1 MPKRCGARSTSCR
14 NTSTLRAFPPTTSIP
29 TASHQSSFPRRQRSK
44 AFPSPRRSV
53 METSASGEEGH
64 RGGIEVRGLSKVY
77 PSQDGPTQA
86 LSDVSFA
93 IADAEFVTIVGHS
106 GCGKSTLLSIVA
118 GLLAPSSG
126 SVTVRGRSVTAP
138 LSDVGMVFQR
148 PVLLKW
154 RTIFDNVM
162 LPIEML
168 HLPRQENQDRA
179 LDLLKLA
186 GLVDFRH
193 HYPAQLSGG
202 MQQRAAICRALIHDP
217 SLLLMDEPFGALDL
231 MTREEMNFELLRIWS
246 QRRKTTLLVTH
257 SISEAV
263 FLADRV
269 IVMTPRPGMIAD
281 IIEVKLPRPRMPET
295 KLDPR
300 FTECVRMIGR
310 KIGLLY
316 I

>member
-1 MPKRCGARSTSCR
+1 
-14 NTSTLRAFPPTTSIP
+14 
-29 TASHQSSFPRRQRSK
+29 
-44 AFPSPRRSV
+44 
-53 METSASGEEGH
+53 
-64 RGGIEVRGLSKVY
+64 
-77 PSQDGPTQA
+77 
-86 LSDVSFA
+86 
-93 IADAEFVTIVGHS
+93 
-106 GCGKSTLLSIVA
+106 
-118 GLLAPSSG
+118 
-126 SVTVRGRSVTAP
+126 
-138 LSDVGMVFQR
+138 
-148 PVLLKW
+148 VLLKW

-168 HLPRQENQDRA
+168 HLPRQENHERA

-281 IIEVKLPRPRMPET
+281 IIDVKLPRPRMPET

>member
-1 MPKRCGARSTSCR
+1 MA
-14 NTSTLRAFPPTTSIP
+14 A
-29 TASHQSSFPRRQRSK
+29 
-44 AFPSPRRSV
+44 PSPRN
-53 METSASGEEGH
+53 EGSE
-64 RGGIEVRGLSKVY
+64 GGHGAIEIRNLSKVY
-77 PSQDGPTQA
+77 ASQDGPVQA
-86 LSDVSFA
+86 LSELSFA

-106 GCGKSTLLSIVA
+106 GCGKSTLLKIIA
-118 GLLAPSSG
+118 GLLTPSSG
-126 SVTVRGRSVTAP
+126 EVKVRGRTVGAP

-154 RTIFDNVM
+154 RTILANVM

-168 HLPRQENQDRA
+168 HLPRAEGTQRA
-179 LDLLKLA
+179 HDLLKLA
-186 GLVDFRH
+186 GLIDFRH

-202 MQQRAAICRALIHDP
+202 MQQRAAICRALVHDP

-231 MTREEMNFELLRIWS
+231 MTREEMNVELLRIWS
-246 QRRKTTLLVTH
+246 DRRKTTVLVTH

-269 IVMTPRPGMIAD
+269 IVMTPRPGMVAD
-281 IIEVKLPRPRMPET
+281 VMDVNLPRPRLPET

-300 FTECVRMIGR
+300 FGECVRAIGR
-310 KIGLLY
+310 RIGLLY

>member
-1 MPKRCGARSTSCR
+1 
-14 NTSTLRAFPPTTSIP
+14 
-29 TASHQSSFPRRQRSK
+29 
-44 AFPSPRRSV
+44 

-64 RGGIEVRGLSKVY
+64 RGAIEVRSLSKVY
-77 PSQDGPTQA
+77 PSQDGPVQA
-86 LSDVSFA
+86 LSEVSFA

-106 GCGKSTLLSIVA
+106 GCGKSTLLKIIA
-118 GLLAPSSG
+118 GLLPPSSG
-126 SVTVRGRSVTAP
+126 VVKVRGRAVSAP

-154 RTIFDNVM
+154 RTILDNVM

-168 HLPRQENQDRA
+168 HLPRAEGTQRA
-179 LDLLKLA
+179 HDLLKLA
-186 GLVDFRH
+186 GLIDFRH

-202 MQQRAAICRALIHDP
+202 MQQRAAICRALVHDP

-246 QRRKTTLLVTH
+246 DRRKTTLLVTH

-263 FLADRV
+263 LLADRV
-269 IVMTPRPGMIAD
+269 IVMTPRPGRLAGV
-281 IIEVKLPRPRMPET
+281 IEVGLPRPRTPET

-300 FTECVRMIGR
+300 FVECVRTIGR
-310 KIGLLY
+310 SIGLLY